1 MHIKKEEFNLDLH
14 HLKLFHTLATEQSYT
29 KAANSLFISQPAL
42 SMQIKKFE
50 DEIGVKLFDKVG
62 NKNVLNDNGKLLFEY
77 TQKIFTTIEEAEYQL
92 LKKADSIS
100 GTVNIGGS
108 NTSGTYILP
117 KIIGAFKSLYPNV
130 NVNLHVSDTNE
141 ISHLIL
147 DSKLDF
153 ALNGGTLE
161 YCKNIYIEKLM
172 EDQIVLAVSPENK
185 LADKEYIKPSDLDGN
200 NFITHERHSQLYL
213 LAEKIIEEMHFP
225 SEITMTFGNI
235 DAIKQ
240 AVSANLGVSLIP
252 FSAVS
257 FELKIGVIK
266 ELKIKNKSWSYPH
279 NLIYNKNKYLSP
291 AARKLMDM
299 VRSDI
304 ISHSSEKI

>member
-1 MHIKKEEFNLDLH
+1 MDLH
-14 HLKLFHTLATEQSYT
+14 HLRLFHTLAVEQSYT
-29 KAANSLFISQPAL
+29 KAADSLFISQPAL

-50 DEIGVKLFDKVG
+50 DELGVKLFDKVG
-62 NKNVLNDNGKLLFEY
+62 NKNVLNDNGNLLFEY
-77 TQKIFTTIEEAEYQL
+77 TQKIFSTIEEAKYQL
-92 LKKADSIS
+92 IKKADCIS

-117 KIIGAFKSLYPNV
+117 KIIGAFKNLYPNV

-147 DSKLDF
+147 ESKLDF
-153 ALNGGTLE
+153 ALNGGTLK
-161 YCKNIYIEKLM
+161 YGNNIYIEKLM
-172 EDQIVLAVSPENK
+172 EDQIVLAVSPQNK
-185 LADKEYIKPSDLDGN
+185 LAGKEYINSSDLDGN

-252 FSAVS
+252 LSAVS
-257 FELKIGVIK
+257 FELKIGIIK

-279 NLIYNKNKYLSP
+279 NLIYNKNRYLSP

-299 VRSDI
+299 VRSSI
-304 ISHSSEKI
+304 TSSSSVNM